1 MHKPKILTREI
12 AEEFLKDNDSVDS
25 DEFASMETAAGKGV
39 AQIQESKLDRLGE
52 LVQNGNFDLVYG
64 MVSGLDEAW
73 LFQALLA
80 GAKVQSNGTLKPGK
94 VSKHFK
100 QHSQIMVLMAIAHLP
115 KEVQVDESLE
125 PSASIAVDINEANL
139 ELLGKLATRLPNL
152 RAASLSLDGIR
163 DVSREAAQFLA
174 RLRGDL
180 CLYGMTNLSNEAA
193 KALAEH
199 ELSIFLGVKSLSDEA
214 AAALAGHKGDLS
226 LDHLMSL
233 SDSPGHIA
241 LAQKLAQV
249 GESLSLCGLK
259 SIGDAAARALANHD
273 GDLYL
278 DALESLSEEAAQSL
292 AEHKGVL
299 SLGGIESLSDEAAK
313 ALGQH
318 HGYLDLG
325 CLESLSDEAVGAL
338 AKHKGDLSLGV
349 TSLSDEAA
357 AALAE
362 HKGQLSLD
370 SLTSLSDEAAKALS
384 KHEGELSFINLENLS
399 DEAAMALA
407 EHKGSLSIGVRS
419 LSDAKAAAIGK
430 HKGPV
435 SFTGITKLSPQG
447 AAQLV
452 NLPWV
457 YLPSR
462 GMLGSAALNV
472 FRKAGTWEDDT
483 WTRNP

>member
-1 MHKPKILTREI
+1 MGKPKILTPEI
-12 AEEFLKDNDSVDS
+12 ADKFLEDNDSLDS
-25 DEFASMETAAGKGV
+25 HEFASMETVAGKD
-39 AQIQESKLDRLGE
+39 AAEIQESKLARLGE
-52 LVQNGNFDLVYG
+52 LVQSGNFDLVYT
-64 MVSGLDEAW
+64 MVSGFNEAW
-73 LFQALLA
+73 LFEALLA

-115 KEVQVDESLE
+115 QEVHVDESLN
-125 PSASIAVDINEANL
+125 PNASIAVDIKETNL

-152 RAASLSLDGIR
+152 RAASVSLEGIQ

-174 RLRGDL
+174 RLKGNL

-199 ELSIFLGVKSLSDEA
+199 EGSLSLGVKSLSDEA
-214 AAALAGHKGDLS
+214 AAALAGHKGNLS
-226 LDHLMSL
+226 LDYLMSL

-241 LAQKLAQV
+241 LAQKLAQD
-249 GESLSLCGLK
+249 GESLSLSGLK
-259 SIGDAAARALANHD
+259 SMGDAAARALANHD
-273 GDLYL
+273 GGLYL
-278 DALESLSEEAAQSL
+278 DALESLGEEAAQSL

-313 ALGQH
+313 ALSQH
-318 HGYLDLG
+318 QGDIDLG
-325 CLESLSDEAVGAL
+325 CLESLSNEAVGAL
-338 AKHKGDLSLGV
+338 AQHKGDLSLGV

-370 SLTSLSDEAAKALS
+370 SLTSLGDEAAKALS

-399 DEAAMALA
+399 DVAAMALA
-407 EHKGSLSIGVRS
+407 EHEGRLTIGVRS

-430 HKGPV
+430 YKGPV

-452 NLPWV
+452 NLPCL

-462 GMLGSAALNV
+462 GMLGSAALEV

>member
-1 MHKPKILTREI
+1 MDLNKFSSIENIESNELVR
-12 AEEFLKDNDSVDS
+12 N
-25 DEFASMETAAGKGV
+25 
-39 AQIQESKLDRLGE
+39 QESKMDRLSE
-52 LVQNGNFDLVYG
+52 LVLNGNIGLVYE
-64 MVSGLDEAW
+64 MVSGFNEAW
-73 LFQALLA
+73 LFEALLA

-100 QHSQIMVLMAIAHLP
+100 QHSHIMVLMAIAHLP
-115 KEVQVDESLE
+115 KEVHVDESLN
-125 PSASIAVDINEANL
+125 PNAIIAVDINETNL

-152 RAASLSLDGIR
+152 RAASVSLEGIQG
-163 DVSREAAQFLA
+163 VSREAAQFLA
-174 RLRGDL
+174 RLKGDL
-180 CLYGMTNLSNEAA
+180 RLYGMTNLSNEAA

-199 ELSIFLGVKSLSDEA
+199 EGSLSLGVKSLSDAA

-226 LDHLMSL
+226 LDQLISL
-233 SDSPGHIA
+233 SDSRGHIA
-241 LAQKLAQV
+241 LAQKLAQD
-249 GESLSLCGLK
+249 GESLSLSGLK
-259 SIGDAAARALANHD
+259 SMGDAAARALANHD
-273 GDLYL
+273 GGLYL
-278 DALESLSEEAAQSL
+278 DALESLGEEAAKAL
-292 AEHKGVL
+292 AKHKGDL

-318 HGYLDLG
+318 QGYLDLG
-325 CLESLSDEAVGAL
+325 CLESLSDVAVGAL
-338 AKHKGDLSLGV
+338 ARHKGDLSLGV

-370 SLTSLSDEAAKALS
+370 SLTSLGEEAAKALS

-407 EHKGSLSIGVRS
+407 EHKGSLTIGVRS
-419 LSDAKAAAIGK
+419 LSDAKAVAIGK
-430 HKGPV
+430 HKGPL

-452 NLPWV
+452 NLPCL

-462 GMLGSAALNV
+462 GMLGSAALDV